1 MSYDTVTY
9 DIKDIIQ
16 ETRSFLPGLEGKT
29 ILITGASGMLG
40 SYLVRT
46 LLFANK
52 HVFKKPAR
60 LYLVIRSKKEPFGH
74 DVNIKYLHLDI
85 AREIPNLANIHYI
98 IHAASKAAPLLYTK
112 YPTDTLNTNILG
124 LYHVLKL
131 CGTQTKSILF
141 FSSSEVYGT
150 PLSNRPVKEEF
161 QGIVDHTSKR
171 ASYVEAKRAGET
183 ICLSYFREKNFPV
196 KIVRIFH
203 TFGPGLNLS
212 DGRIFSDFIRFGLE
226 KKDITIQGDKKL
238 KRAFL
243 YIKDATI
250 MFLHVLLSGKNG
262 QIYNIGNDKNV
273 VSVEK
278 FAYAVAEQFNKR
290 YKNKLKVIID
300 TEKNLSFYK
309 GAVKAILPDI
319 NKFKKE
325 FRYHPTTDINE
336 AVGRTID
343 SYLP

>member
-1 MSYDTVTY
+1 MPHDIVTQ
-9 DIKDIIQ
+9 DIEDIIQ
-16 ETRSFLPGLEGKT
+16 ETRNFLPRLEGGN
-29 ILITGASGMLG
+29 ILITGAAGMLS

-46 LLFANK
+46 LIYANK
-52 HVFKKPAR
+52 YLFKKPVR
-60 LYLVIRSKKEPFGH
+60 LYLLIRSKKEPFGQNS
-74 DVNIKYLHLDI
+74 NIKYLHIDI
-85 AREIPNLANIHYI
+85 AKTAPNITNIHYI
-98 IHAASKAAPLLYTK
+98 IHAASSAAPLVYTK
-112 YPTDTLNTNILG
+112 HPIDTLNTNILG
-124 LYHVLKL
+124 LYHVLNL
-131 CGTQTKSILF
+131 CGKQTKGILF
-141 FSSSEVYGT
+141 FSSSEVYGASS
-150 PLSNRPVKEEF
+150 SNQLVKEDF
-161 QGIVDHTSKR
+161 QGLVDHTGVR

-183 ICLSYFREKNFPV
+183 ICLSYFRENNFPI

-226 KKDITIQGDKKL
+226 KKDITIQGDKLL

-278 FAYAVAEQFNKR
+278 FAHAVADQFNKR
-290 YKNKLKVIID
+290 CRKKLKVVID
-300 TEKNLSFYK
+300 AEKNLSFYK

-319 NKFKKE
+319 SKFKKE
-325 FRYHPTTDINE
+325 FHYRPATNIDE